1 MHHSLSGYLPSGNI
15 ITSERILM
23 CYSFSSYLLR
33 APAPDPARVRIRRAD
48 RVAYVPNIV
57 TQPFPTIGIVMQ
69 TRLPNNMAVAVF
81 VCFCCFFPTGLV
93 AVVFAFK
100 VSSQA
105 RSGDY
110 EKASRNATNVRNLV
124 IASVIIGLI
133 IYVSTS
139 GLLTAGVLF
148 ATRKLRY

>member
-1 MHHSLSGYLPSGNI
+1 MLNIPCVKLLSVPTSYEPPPQTQLGYVYDEPIGLPMCQTYGFP
-15 ITSERILM
+15 ERQNQ
-23 CYSFSSYLLR
+23 ST
-33 APAPDPARVRIRRAD
+33 D
-48 RVAYVPNIV
+48 IV